1 MAERFLPPVFF
12 AAFFAV
18 FFAAFFLAAMV
29 TPKSLGLK
37 TYFFAVRFLAPAF
50 FAVLPAAFFVVFVFF
65 APAFFLAAIRVS
77 SCRGDLHDVYG
88 HLRYL
93 SKKKLDG

>member
-1 MAERFLPPVFF
+1 MRFLVFF

-29 TPKSLGLK
+29 IPPAERS
-37 TYFFAVRFLAPAF
+37 YFLDERFLLAF
-50 FAVLPAAFFVVFVFF
+50 FAVLPAAFFVVLV
-65 APAFFLAAIRVS
+65 FFLAAIRIS

-88 HLRYL
+88 HLR
-93 SKKKLDG
+93 